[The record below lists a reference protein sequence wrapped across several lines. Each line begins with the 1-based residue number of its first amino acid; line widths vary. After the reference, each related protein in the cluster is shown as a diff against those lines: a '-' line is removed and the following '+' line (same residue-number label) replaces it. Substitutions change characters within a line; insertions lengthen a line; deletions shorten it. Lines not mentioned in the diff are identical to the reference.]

1 MVAVEVVATPYIH
14 EGRVVRFLIVMDAA
28 GRFLHLAMDYV
39 LTMIIIAH
47 QGPHLLD
54 FQLEVAPMPRFH
66 TLGATGLA
74 ASPTEPA
81 SSKSAVPKLSN
92 LKGKST
98 TKGTVTDKDGKAA
111 KGLMVGKVAKVPTVK
126 GAMPAPAKE
135 ATLAKEVRPVKP
147 PKGVKRPEPEIGVKS
162 TEATMTSL
170 PVKGPT
176 APNLARTKRDGKA
189 SKRGPASKR
198 IPFAPTPKEKPVAK
212 PVAAA
217 RGIPA
222 TGSEQ
227 GTQAAP
233 RLASGTEEAGRPS
246 SQGLSLAA
254 SGEDSGRL
262 QHVFPESWLG
272 GGSRVPRGAGEAIAR
287 RRGSRVKAGM

>member
-1 MVAVEVVATPYIH
+1 MVP
-14 EGRVVRFLIVMDAA
+14 L
-28 GRFLHLAMDYV
+28 
-39 LTMIIIAH
+39 
-47 QGPHLLD
+47 
-54 FQLEVAPMPRFH
+54 H

-81 SSKSAVPKLSN
+81 SSKSTVPKLS
-92 LKGKST
+92 KPKSKST

-111 KGLMVGKVAKVPTVK
+111 KGTMVGKVAKVPTVK

-135 ATLAKEVRPVKP
+135 ATLAKEVRPAKP
-147 PKGVKRPEPEIGVKS
+147 PTGIKRPDPGLGVKS
-162 TEATMTSL
+162 TQATTTSS

-176 APNLARTKRDGKA
+176 APNLARTKRDEKA

-198 IPFAPTPKEKPVAK
+198 IPIAPMPKEKPGAK

-246 SQGLSLAA
+246 SQRLSLAG

-262 QHVFPESWLG
+262 QRVFPESWLG
-272 GGSRVPRGAGEAIAR
+272 GGSGVPRSAGVGIAR
-287 RRGSRVKAGM
+287 RRGSRVKAGR